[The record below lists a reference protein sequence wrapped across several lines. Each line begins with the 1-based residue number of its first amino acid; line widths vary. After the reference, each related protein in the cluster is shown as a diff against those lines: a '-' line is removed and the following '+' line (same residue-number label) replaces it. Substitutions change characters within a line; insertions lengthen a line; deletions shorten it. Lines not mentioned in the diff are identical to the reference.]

1 MVYTHFGAFEI
12 VNHRSMQGT
21 IMYKYEKQA
30 VERLQSNHIHMLST
44 LSTAI
49 IAFFLIISLSG
60 TMLFPMMAFADEP
73 QPVAQVGNTTYMS
86 VQDAIG
92 HTSMKNNTVTLLT
105 DTTESVTVTLPKV
118 VRGVTLEL
126 NGHALN
132 ASNTTAITVP
142 ANMQLTI
149 TGSGTVV
156 GGDNP
161 AIDCRGALRIQ
172 GGNFTSN
179 TTLMRF
185 AETGSASAE
194 ASISAGTFTAPTLI
208 GVLDDAE
215 HLGHVSIRG
224 GEYHGA
230 IPAGLDTLVLM
241 GGSFS
246 TTENLT
252 PYLADMAGLIP
263 DSGDGMFNI
272 SELAISSDYPTVEL
286 EQGSTLQK
294 LTNDSLLDLTRTK
307 LNGIS
312 DYRLVADA
320 EQLQALNKQIELAL
334 QAVAKRKAFD
344 AVSQTVTI
352 TATRNAETVDGG
364 ADPQFRT
371 SGHDEISTQ
380 VTVNI
385 KSIAKPEEPDK
396 TDEPVKPAEPKQ
408 PDMPRTG
415 SAIQAIAVASLLL
428 LVAAAVC
435 AFVTSRLRSS

>member
-1 MVYTHFGAFEI
+1 
-12 VNHRSMQGT
+12 
-21 IMYKYEKQA
+21 MYKHEKQA

-49 IAFFLIISLSG
+49 IAFSLIISLSG
-60 TMLFPMMAFADEP
+60 MLLFPVMAFADEP
-73 QPVAQVGNTTYMS
+73 QPVAQVGDTTYMS

-105 DTTESVTVTLPKV
+105 DTTESVTVTPSKV
-118 VRGVTLEL
+118 VRGITLEL
-126 NGHALN
+126 NGHVLN

-185 AETGSASAE
+185 AETSGASAE
-194 ASISAGTFTAPTLI
+194 ASISTGTFTAPTLI
-208 GVLDDAE
+208 GMLDDAE
-215 HLGHVSIRG
+215 HLGYVSIRG
-224 GEYHGA
+224 GEYHGV

-263 DSGDGMFNI
+263 DGGDGMFNI

-334 QAVAKRKAFD
+334 QVVAKRKAFD

-352 TATRNAETVDGG
+352 TATRDAETVDGG

-385 KSIAKPEEPDK
+385 KSIAKPEEPAK
-396 TDEPVKPAEPKQ
+396 PDEPGKPAEPKQ
-408 PDMPRTG
+408 SDMPRTG
-415 SAIQAIAVASLLL
+415 STIQALAVASLLL

-435 AFVTSRLRSS
+435 AFITNRLRSS

>member
-1 MVYTHFGAFEI
+1 
-12 VNHRSMQGT
+12 
-21 IMYKYEKQA
+21 MYKHEKQA

-49 IAFFLIISLSG
+49 IAFLLIVSLSG
-60 TMLFPMMAFADEP
+60 TLLFPVTAFADEL

-105 DTTESVTVTLPKV
+105 DTTESVTVTPPKV

-185 AETGSASAE
+185 AETGGASAE

-208 GVLDDAE
+208 GMLDDAE

-263 DSGDGMFNI
+263 DSDDGMFNI
-272 SELAISSDYPTVEL
+272 SELVISSDYSTVEL

-352 TATRNAETVDGG
+352 TATRNTETADGG

-396 TDEPVKPAEPKQ
+396 PNEPGKPAEPKQ

-415 SAIQAIAVASLLL
+415 SAIQALAVTSLLL
-428 LVAAAVC
+428 LIAAAVC
-435 AFVTSRLRSS
+435 AFITSRLRSS

>member
-21 IMYKYEKQA
+21 IMYKHEKQA
-30 VERLQSNHIHMLST
+30 VERLQSNHIHMLPT

-49 IAFFLIISLSG
+49 IALFLIISLSG

-105 DTTESVTVTLPKV
+105 DTTESITITPPKV
-118 VRGVTLEL
+118 VRGITLEL

-132 ASNTTAITVP
+132 ASNTTAITIP

-149 TGSGTVV
+149 TGSGMVV

-185 AETGSASAE
+185 AETGSTSAE

-208 GVLDDAE
+208 GMLDDAE
-215 HLGHVSIRG
+215 HLGYVSIRG

-272 SELAISSDYPTVEL
+272 SELAISSDYPTVAL

-294 LTNDSLLDLTRTK
+294 LTNDSLLDLTGTK

-352 TATRNAETVDGG
+352 TATRNTETADGG

-371 SGHDEISTQ
+371 SGHDGISTQ

-396 TDEPVKPAEPKQ
+396 PNEPGKPAEPKQ

-415 SAIQAIAVASLLL
+415 SAIQALAVASLLL

-435 AFVTSRLRSS
+435 AFITNRLRSS

>member
-1 MVYTHFGAFEI
+1 
-12 VNHRSMQGT
+12 
-21 IMYKYEKQA
+21 MYKHEKQA

-60 TMLFPMMAFADEP
+60 TLLFPVMAFADEP

-105 DTTESVTVTLPKV
+105 DTTESITVTPPKV
-118 VRGVTLEL
+118 VRGITFEL
-126 NGHALN
+126 NGHSLN

-142 ANMQLTI
+142 ANMQLAI

-161 AIDCRGALRIQ
+161 AIDCRGELRIQ

-185 AETGSASAE
+185 AVTGSASAE

-215 HLGHVSIRG
+215 QLGYVSIRG

-263 DSGDGMFNI
+263 NGDDGMFNI
-272 SELAISSDYPTVEL
+272 SELAISSAYPTVAL

-320 EQLQALNKQIELAL
+320 DQLQALNKQIELAL

-352 TATRNAETVDGG
+352 TVTRNAETVDGG

-385 KSIAKPEEPDK
+385 KSIAKPEEPVK
-396 TDEPVKPAEPKQ
+396 PDEPGKPAEPKQ

-415 SAIQAIAVASLLL
+415 SAIQALAVASLLL

-435 AFVTSRLRSS
+435 AFITNRLRSS

>member
-185 AETGSASAE
+185 AETGSASAG

-208 GVLDDAE
+208 GMLNDAE

>member
-1 MVYTHFGAFEI
+1 
-12 VNHRSMQGT
+12 
-21 IMYKYEKQA
+21 MYKHEKQA

-105 DTTESVTVTLPKV
+105 DTTESVTVTSPKV
-118 VRGVTLEL
+118 VRGITLEL

-161 AIDCRGALRIQ
+161 AIDCRGALQIQ

-185 AETGSASAE
+185 AETNGTSAE

-208 GVLDDAE
+208 GMLDDAE
-215 HLGHVSIRG
+215 HLGYVSIRG

-252 PYLADMAGLIP
+252 PYLADMVGLIP
-263 DSGDGMFNI
+263 NGDDGMFDI
-272 SELAISSDYPTVEL
+272 SELAISSDYPTVAL
-286 EQGSTLQK
+286 EQGSTLQN
-294 LTNDSLLDLTRTK
+294 LTSDSLLDLTRTK

-352 TATRNAETVDGG
+352 TATRNAETTDGG

-371 SGHDEISTQ
+371 SGHDEASTQ

-396 TDEPVKPAEPKQ
+396 PDEPGKPAEPKQ

-415 SAIQAIAVASLLL
+415 SAIQALAVISLLL
-428 LVAAAVC
+428 VIASAIC
-435 AFVTSRLRSS
+435 AYATVHLQSSRLHN

>member
-1 MVYTHFGAFEI
+1 
-12 VNHRSMQGT
+12 
-21 IMYKYEKQA
+21 MYKHEKQA

-44 LSTAI
+44 FSTAI

-60 TMLFPMMAFADEP
+60 TLLFPMMAFADEP

-92 HTSMKNNTVTLLT
+92 HTSLKNNTVTLLT
-105 DTTESVTVTLPKV
+105 DTTESVTVTPPKV
-118 VRGVTLEL
+118 VRGITLEL

-161 AIDCRGALRIQ
+161 AIDCRGALQIQ

-185 AETGSASAE
+185 AETSGASAG

-208 GVLDDAE
+208 GMLDDAE

-252 PYLADMAGLIP
+252 PYLADMVGLIP
-263 DSGDGMFNI
+263 NGDDSMFDI
-272 SELAISSDYPTVEL
+272 SELAISSDYPTVAL
-286 EQGSTLQK
+286 KQGSTLQK

-312 DYRLVADA
+312 DYRLVVDA
-320 EQLQALNKQIELAL
+320 EQLQALNRQIELAL

-352 TATRNAETVDGG
+352 TATRNAETADGG
-364 ADPQFRT
+364 ADLQFRT

-380 VTVNI
+380 VTVSI
-385 KSIAKPEEPDK
+385 KSIAKPEEPVK
-396 TDEPVKPAEPKQ
+396 PNEPSKPAEPKQ

-415 SAIQAIAVASLLL
+415 SAVQALAVISLLL
-428 LVAAAVC
+428 VIASAICVYAT
-435 AFVTSRLRSS
+435 ARLRSSRLHN

>member
-1 MVYTHFGAFEI
+1 
-12 VNHRSMQGT
+12 
-21 IMYKYEKQA
+21 
-30 VERLQSNHIHMLST
+30 
-44 LSTAI
+44 
-49 IAFFLIISLSG
+49 
-60 TMLFPMMAFADEP
+60 MMAFADEP

-105 DTTESVTVTLPKV
+105 DTTESITITPSKV
-118 VRGVTLEL
+118 VRGITLEL

-132 ASNTTAITVP
+132 ASNATAITVP

-149 TGSGTVV
+149 TGSGMVV

-161 AIDCRGALRIQ
+161 AIDCRGASRIQ

-208 GVLDDAE
+208 GMLNDAE
-215 HLGHVSIRG
+215 HLGYVSIRD

-241 GGSFS
+241 GGSFF

-252 PYLADMAGLIP
+252 PYLANMAGLIP
-263 DSGDGMFNI
+263 NGDDSMFDI

-352 TATRNAETVDGG
+352 TATRNETTDGG

-396 TDEPVKPAEPKQ
+396 PNEPSKPAEPKQ

-415 SAIQAIAVASLLL
+415 SAVQALAVISLLL
-428 LVAAAVC
+428 VIASAIC
-435 AFVTSRLRSS
+435 AYATVHLQSSRLHN

>member
-1 MVYTHFGAFEI
+1 
-12 VNHRSMQGT
+12 
-21 IMYKYEKQA
+21 
-30 VERLQSNHIHMLST
+30 
-44 LSTAI
+44 
-49 IAFFLIISLSG
+49 
-60 TMLFPMMAFADEP
+60 MMAFADEP

-92 HTSMKNNTVTLLT
+92 HTSMKNDTVTLLT
-105 DTTESVTVTLPKV
+105 DTTESVTVTSPKV
-118 VRGVTLEL
+118 VRGITLEL

-161 AIDCRGALRIQ
+161 AIDCRGASRIQ

-208 GVLDDAE
+208 GMLNDAE
-215 HLGHVSIRG
+215 HLGYVSIRD

-241 GGSFS
+241 GGSFF

-252 PYLADMAGLIP
+252 PYLANMAGLIP
-263 DSGDGMFNI
+263 NGDDSMFDI

-352 TATRNAETVDGG
+352 TATRNETTDGG

-396 TDEPVKPAEPKQ
+396 PNEPSKPAEPKQ

-415 SAIQAIAVASLLL
+415 SAVQALAVISLLL
-428 LVAAAVC
+428 VIASAIC
-435 AFVTSRLRSS
+435 AYATVHLQSSRLHN

>member
-1 MVYTHFGAFEI
+1 
-12 VNHRSMQGT
+12 
-21 IMYKYEKQA
+21 
-30 VERLQSNHIHMLST
+30 
-44 LSTAI
+44 
-49 IAFFLIISLSG
+49 
-60 TMLFPMMAFADEP
+60 MMAFADEP

-105 DTTESVTVTLPKV
+105 DTTESITITPSKV
-118 VRGVTLEL
+118 VRGITLEL

-132 ASNTTAITVP
+132 ASNATAITVP

-149 TGSGTVV
+149 TGSGMVV

-161 AIDCRGALRIQ
+161 AIDCRGASRIQ

-208 GVLDDAE
+208 GMLNDAE
-215 HLGHVSIRG
+215 HLGYVSIRD

-263 DSGDGMFNI
+263 NGDDSMFDI

-352 TATRNAETVDGG
+352 TATRNETTDGG

-396 TDEPVKPAEPKQ
+396 PNEPSKPAEPKQ

-415 SAIQAIAVASLLL
+415 SAVQALAVISLLL
-428 LVAAAVC
+428 VIASAIC
-435 AFVTSRLRSS
+435 AYATVHLQSSRMHN

>member
-1 MVYTHFGAFEI
+1 
-12 VNHRSMQGT
+12 
-21 IMYKYEKQA
+21 MYKHEKQA

-49 IAFFLIISLSG
+49 IAFFLIISLSR
-60 TMLFPMMAFADEP
+60 TLLFPVIAFADEP

-92 HTSMKNNTVTLLT
+92 HTSMKNNTVTLLS
-105 DTTESVTVTLPKV
+105 DATESVTVTPPKV

-149 TGSGTVV
+149 TGSGTVA

-161 AIDCRGALRIQ
+161 AIDCRGALQIQ

-194 ASISAGTFTAPTLI
+194 ASISAGTFTAPILI
-208 GVLDDAE
+208 GMLDDAE
-215 HLGHVSIRG
+215 HLGYVSIRG

-263 DSGDGMFNI
+263 DSDDGMFNI
-272 SELAISSDYPTVEL
+272 SELAISSAYPTVEL

-334 QAVAKRKAFD
+334 QAVAKQKAFD

-352 TATRNAETVDGG
+352 TATRDAETVDGG

-380 VTVNI
+380 VTVHI
-385 KSIAKPEEPDK
+385 KSIAKPEEPAK
-396 TDEPVKPAEPKQ
+396 PNEPGKPAEPKQ
-408 PDMPRTG
+408 SDMPRTG
-415 SAIQAIAVASLLL
+415 SAIQALAVTSLLL
-428 LVAAAVC
+428 LVAAAIC
-435 AFVTSRLRSS
+435 AFITNRLRSS

>member
-1 MVYTHFGAFEI
+1 
-12 VNHRSMQGT
+12 
-21 IMYKYEKQA
+21 MYKHEKQA

-49 IAFFLIISLSG
+49 IASFLIISLSG
-60 TMLFPMMAFADEP
+60 TLLFPVMAFADEP

-86 VQDAIG
+86 VQAAIG
-92 HTSMKNNTVTLLT
+92 HTSMKNNTVTLFT
-105 DTTESVTVTLPKV
+105 DTTESITPSKV

-126 NGHALN
+126 NGHTLN

-142 ANMQLTI
+142 ANMQLAI

-161 AIDCRGALRIQ
+161 AIDCRGALQIQ

-263 DSGDGMFNI
+263 NGDDGMFNI
-272 SELAISSDYPTVEL
+272 SELAISSDYPTVAL

-312 DYRLVADA
+312 DYRLVADV

-352 TATRNAETVDGG
+352 TATRNAETADGG

-385 KSIAKPEEPDK
+385 KSIAKPEEPVKPDK
-396 TDEPVKPAEPKQ
+396 LDEPGKPAEPKQ
-408 PDMPRTG
+408 SDMPRTG
-415 SAIQAIAVASLLL
+415 SAIQALAVASLLL

>member
-1 MVYTHFGAFEI
+1 
-12 VNHRSMQGT
+12 
-21 IMYKYEKQA
+21 MYKHEKQA
-30 VERLQSNHIHMLST
+30 VERLQSNHIHMLPT

-49 IAFFLIISLSG
+49 ITFFLIISLSG
-60 TMLFPMMAFADEP
+60 TLLFPVMAFADEP

-105 DTTESVTVTLPKV
+105 DTTESITITPSKV
-118 VRGVTLEL
+118 VRGITLEL

-132 ASNTTAITVP
+132 ASNATAITVP

-149 TGSGTVV
+149 TGSGMVV

-185 AETGSASAE
+185 AETGSTSSE

-208 GVLDDAE
+208 GMLNDAE
-215 HLGHVSIRG
+215 HLGYASIRG

-252 PYLADMAGLIP
+252 PYLVDVAGLIP
-263 DSGDGMFNI
+263 DSDDGMFNI

-352 TATRNAETVDGG
+352 TATRNTETADGG

-396 TDEPVKPAEPKQ
+396 PDEPGKPAEPKQ

-435 AFVTSRLRSS
+435 AFVTIRLRSS

>member
-1 MVYTHFGAFEI
+1 
-12 VNHRSMQGT
+12 
-21 IMYKYEKQA
+21 MYKHEKQA

-60 TMLFPMMAFADEP
+60 TLLFPMMAFADEP

-105 DTTESVTVTLPKV
+105 DTTESVTITPSKV
-118 VRGVTLEL
+118 ARGVTLEL
-126 NGHALN
+126 NGHTLN

-208 GVLDDAE
+208 GMLNDAE
-215 HLGHVSIRG
+215 HLGYVSIRG

-246 TTENLT
+246 TTENLI

-263 DSGDGMFNI
+263 DSDGGMFNI

-344 AVSQTVTI
+344 AVSQTVII

-385 KSIAKPEEPDK
+385 KSIAKPEEPGK
-396 TDEPVKPAEPKQ
+396 PDEPGKPAEPKQ

-415 SAIQAIAVASLLL
+415 SAIQALAVASLLL

-435 AFVTSRLRSS
+435 AFITNRLRSS

>member
-1 MVYTHFGAFEI
+1 
-12 VNHRSMQGT
+12 
-21 IMYKYEKQA
+21 
-30 VERLQSNHIHMLST
+30 
-44 LSTAI
+44 
-49 IAFFLIISLSG
+49 
-60 TMLFPMMAFADEP
+60 
-73 QPVAQVGNTTYMS
+73 
-86 VQDAIG
+86 
-92 HTSMKNNTVTLLT
+92 
-105 DTTESVTVTLPKV
+105 
-118 VRGVTLEL
+118 
-126 NGHALN
+126 
-132 ASNTTAITVP
+132 
-142 ANMQLTI
+142 MQLTI

-185 AETGSASAE
+185 AETNGTSAK

-208 GVLDDAE
+208 GMLDDAE

-263 DSGDGMFNI
+263 NGDDGMFNI
-272 SELAISSDYPTVEL
+272 SELAISSDYPTVAL

-312 DYRLVADA
+312 DYRLVADV

-352 TATRNAETVDGG
+352 TATRNTETADGG

-385 KSIAKPEEPDK
+385 KSIAKPEEPAK
-396 TDEPVKPAEPKQ
+396 PDEPGKPTEPKQ

-415 SAIQAIAVASLLL
+415 SAIQALAVISLLL
-428 LVAAAVC
+428 MIAS
-435 AFVTSRLRSS
+435 AFCVYATAHLRSPRLHN

>member
-1 MVYTHFGAFEI
+1 VVYTHFGAFEV

-21 IMYKYEKQA
+21 IMYKHEKQA

-105 DTTESVTVTLPKV
+105 DTTESVTVTSPKV
-118 VRGVTLEL
+118 VRGITLEL

-161 AIDCRGALRIQ
+161 AIDCRGALQIQ

-185 AETGSASAE
+185 AETSGASAG

-208 GVLDDAE
+208 GMLDDAE

-252 PYLADMAGLIP
+252 PYLADMVGLIP
-263 DSGDGMFNI
+263 NGDDSMFDI
-272 SELAISSDYPTVEL
+272 SELAISSDYPTVAL
-286 EQGSTLQK
+286 KQGSTLQK

-312 DYRLVADA
+312 DYRLVVDA
-320 EQLQALNKQIELAL
+320 EQLQALNRQIELAL

-352 TATRNAETVDGG
+352 TATRNAETADGG
-364 ADPQFRT
+364 ADLQFRT

-380 VTVNI
+380 VTVSI
-385 KSIAKPEEPDK
+385 KSIAKPEEPVK
-396 TDEPVKPAEPKQ
+396 PNEPSKPAEPKQ

-415 SAIQAIAVASLLL
+415 SAVQALAVASLLL

-435 AFVTSRLRSS
+435 AFITNRLRSS

>member
-1 MVYTHFGAFEI
+1 
-12 VNHRSMQGT
+12 
-21 IMYKYEKQA
+21 MYKHEKQA

-105 DTTESVTVTLPKV
+105 DATESITITPPKV
-118 VRGVTLEL
+118 VRGITLEL

-185 AETGSASAE
+185 AETSGTSAE

-208 GVLDDAE
+208 GMLDDAE
-215 HLGHVSIRG
+215 HLGYVSIRG
-224 GEYHGA
+224 GEYHGS

-263 DSGDGMFNI
+263 DSDDGMFNI

-312 DYRLVADA
+312 DYRLVVDA

-352 TATRNAETVDGG
+352 TATRNAETADGG

-385 KSIAKPEEPDK
+385 KSIAKPEEPVKPDK
-396 TDEPVKPAEPKQ
+396 PDEPGKPAGPKQ

-415 SAIQAIAVASLLL
+415 SAIQALAVASLLL

>member
-1 MVYTHFGAFEI
+1 
-12 VNHRSMQGT
+12 
-21 IMYKYEKQA
+21 MYKHEKQA
-30 VERLQSNHIHMLST
+30 VERLQSNHVHMLST

-60 TMLFPMMAFADEP
+60 TLLFPMMAFADEP
-73 QPVAQVGNTTYMS
+73 QPVAQVDNTTYMS

-92 HTSMKNNTVTLLT
+92 HTSMKNNTVTLLS
-105 DTTESVTVTLPKV
+105 DATESVTITPPKV

-142 ANMQLTI
+142 VNMQLTI
-149 TGSGTVV
+149 TGSGTVA

-161 AIDCRGALRIQ
+161 AIDCRGALQIQ

-194 ASISAGTFTAPTLI
+194 ASIFAGTFTAPTLI
-208 GVLDDAE
+208 GMLDDAE
-215 HLGHVSIRG
+215 HLGYVSIRG
-224 GEYHGA
+224 GEYHGV

-252 PYLADMAGLIP
+252 PYLADVAGLIP
-263 DSGDGMFNI
+263 NGDDGMFNI

-286 EQGSTLQK
+286 ERGSTLQK

-312 DYRLVADA
+312 DYRLVADV

-344 AVSQTVTI
+344 TVSQTVTI
-352 TATRNAETVDGG
+352 TATRNAETIDGG
-364 ADPQFRT
+364 AGPQLRT

-385 KSIAKPEEPDK
+385 KSIAKPEEPVK
-396 TDEPVKPAEPKQ
+396 PDEPGKPAEPKQ

-415 SAIQAIAVASLLL
+415 SAIQALAVASLLL

>member
-1 MVYTHFGAFEI
+1 
-12 VNHRSMQGT
+12 
-21 IMYKYEKQA
+21 MYKHEKQA

-49 IAFFLIISLSG
+49 IASFLIILLSG

-105 DTTESVTVTLPKV
+105 DTTESITVTPPKV
-118 VRGVTLEL
+118 VRGITLEL

-132 ASNTTAITVP
+132 ASNTTTITVP

-194 ASISAGTFTAPTLI
+194 ASISAGTFTAPALI
-208 GVLDDAE
+208 GMLDDAE
-215 HLGHVSIRG
+215 HLGYVSIRG

-230 IPAGLDTLVLM
+230 IPTGLDTLVLM

-252 PYLADMAGLIP
+252 PYLVDMAGLIP
-263 DSGDGMFNI
+263 DSDDGMFNI

-344 AVSQTVTI
+344 TVSQTVTI
-352 TATRNAETVDGG
+352 TATRNAETADGG
-364 ADPQFRT
+364 SDPQFRT
-371 SGHDEISTQ
+371 SGHDEIST
-380 VTVNI
+380 
-385 KSIAKPEEPDK
+385 
-396 TDEPVKPAEPKQ
+396 
-408 PDMPRTG
+408 
-415 SAIQAIAVASLLL
+415 
-428 LVAAAVC
+428 
-435 AFVTSRLRSS
+435 